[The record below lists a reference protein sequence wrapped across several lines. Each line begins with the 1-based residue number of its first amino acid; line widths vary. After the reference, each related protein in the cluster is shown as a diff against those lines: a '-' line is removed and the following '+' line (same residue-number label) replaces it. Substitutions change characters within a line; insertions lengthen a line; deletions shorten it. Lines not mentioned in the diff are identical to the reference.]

1 MHRQGMISAMLHGFW
16 RAFVTSAKYV
26 LMLINDQIQLLA
38 SSCVGIAHGV
48 QLGLLIQKYTD
59 VNLFPNYI
67 RTQDT
72 AEESLTAEQIAKSS
86 GYLENEIFYRLLLDM
101 SKVRN
106 VCSSLLSTIWGR
118 SQIND
123 YI

>member
-26 LMLINDQIQLLA
+26 LMLINDQIQLLT

-86 GYLENEIFYRLLLDM
+86 RKLPYFVDT
-101 SKVRN
+101 SKVEFSAY
-106 VCSSLLSTIWGR
+106 CSIYSAGVR
-118 SQIND
+118 SASES
-123 YI
+123 